1 MEETAL
7 GGKWRLAL
15 CGGDSSRGQVEVGTV
30 WRRETAL
37 GGKWRL
43 ALCGGDSSRGQVEV
57 GSVWRRQL

>member
-7 GGKWRLAL
+7 GAKWRLAL
-15 CGGDSSRGQVEVGTV
+15 CGGDSSRG
-30 WRRETAL
+30 
-37 GGKWRL
+37 KCRL